1 MPCYTLVSLKAW
13 NALPPDLQQ
22 TVQKV
27 ALEIEKESI
36 IGSQKLTDSVLEFSA
51 KRGVEVILL
60 NRTEFEKFRQS
71 AMPLWERFAAKSPA
85 CAEMVKIIRA
95 DLEQWMVTRPEAKKW
110 EERWLAK

>member
-1 MPCYTLVSLKAW
+1 
-13 NALPPDLQQ
+13 
-22 TVQKV
+22 
-27 ALEIEKESI
+27 
-36 IGSQKLTDSVLEFSA
+36 
-51 KRGVEVILL
+51 VEVIRL

-95 DLEQWMVTRPEAKKW
+95 NLEQWAATRPEAKKW